1 MAVSA
6 AKAMFEKKAAD
17 QATKPPELNRE
28 RVARVKDKANAIF
41 AQTDEERKR
50 QDPKSTSTLSS
61 NAFGFRN
68 RDAAPRLAA
77 LLTSP
82 APRARA

>member
-50 QDPKSTSTLSS
+50 QDPKSTSSRSS
-61 NAFGFRN
+61 IV
-68 RDAAPRLAA
+68 
-77 LLTSP
+77 SV
-82 APRARA
+82 